1 MASIC
6 ALREYETEETCKK
19 ECEFYKGK
27 GICSEDYDISFCAYQ
42 NKTNGSMNIPNSL
55 EF

>member
-6 ALREYETEETCKK
+6 ALREFDTEENCKK

-27 GICSEDYDISFCAYQ
+27 GICGEEYNLTFCPYQHFGEGAMDI
-42 NKTNGSMNIPNSL
+42 PESL
-55 EF
+55 N